1 VRGHIRKRGK
11 DSWQIVIYRG
21 RDPDGRRLYD
31 YHTVHG
37 TKSQAAKKLTE
48 LLRQLDTGRYVEP
61 SKESLAEYINRWL
74 DQVRL
79 TVKPRTHEYYAHWCG
94 RICEHIGH
102 IPLDKLTGLQIQ
114 EAYTK
119 LLEEGLS
126 PNCVRGV
133 HRSLRRALNQAVEW
147 GLLRNNPAL
156 KAKPPKK
163 EKVSFQALTT
173 EQVGRLLSAAR
184 RADDRCHLYSLYL
197 TAVMTGMREGE
208 LLGLRW
214 RDIDLDRQV
223 IVISQICVKGGTNP
237 VFGEPKTSSSGRQVT
252 IPDSVVAALKEH
264 RRWQRE
270 HRLAVGPLYQD
281 YDLVWPNDVGTPR
294 TARGLIRNF
303 HSLLISSGLSK
314 RQPDGSIHP
323 RIRFHDLRHT
333 HATLLLESGAHPRV
347 VQDRLGHSSISV
359 TMNLYTHVM
368 PHLQQQAADNFE
380 KMLRKKAR
388 KTSL

>member
-11 DSWQIVIYRG
+11 DSWQIAIYRG
-21 RDPDGRRLYD
+21 TDPNGKKLYD

-114 EAYTK
+114 EGYNK
-119 LLEEGLS
+119 LLKEGLS
-126 PNCVRGV
+126 PNSVRGV

-147 GLLRNNPAL
+147 GVLLHNPAL
-156 KAKPPKK
+156 AAQPPKRQ
-163 EKVSFQALTT
+163 KVSFNTLTA
-173 EQVGRLLSAAR
+173 EQVGQLLAAAR
-184 RADDRCHLYSLYL
+184 VADKRSHLYALYL
-197 TAVMTGMREGE
+197 TAITTGMREGE

-214 RDIDLDRQV
+214 QDIDLDRQ
-223 IVISQICVKGGTNP
+223 IITINQTCIKGGTKP
-237 VFGEPKTSSSGRQVT
+237 IFGEPKTDAGGRTVT
-252 IPDSVVAALKEH
+252 IPASVVAAIKEH
-264 RRWQRE
+264 RRWQRA
-270 HRLAVGPLYQD
+270 HRIALGPAYRD
-281 YDLVWPNDVGTPR
+281 YDLVWPTGWGTPR
-294 TARGLIRNF
+294 TARRLIRNF
-303 HSLLISSGLSK
+303 KLLLQKAGL
-314 RQPDGSIHP
+314 PD
-323 RIRFHDLRHT
+323 IRFHDLRHT
-333 HATLLLESGAHPRV
+333 HATLLLESGTHPKI
-347 VQDRLGHSSISV
+347 VQERLGHSSIAV

-368 PHLQQQAADNFE
+368 PHLQRQTADDFE
-380 KMLRKKAR
+380 KMLQKEAQKAVPEQAF
-388 KTSL
+388 